1 MTLLY
6 ASRRGFPFTAY
17 GETALIAVQNL
28 VVCVLV
34 LMYGYGGKG
43 GKATAGVFVAGVV
56 GAVTVVGDE
65 RWVDMRRLGWLQ
77 AGAGA
82 VGVASKGPQIWVNW
96 REGGTGV
103 LSAFTVC
110 FFFFFFLLLFG
121 GTWMSVMVGWGY
133 RRHDKTDTE
142 FPSFPQVFTYLA
154 GSLSRIFTTLQE
166 VDDKLILYGFIAG
179 FALNAVLAA
188 QMVYY
193 WRSSSVATAE
203 RGEEAYSEK
212 PKKEEIAVG
221 SSTGASTKGKGPST
235 RRRG

>member
-34 LMYGYGGKG
+34 LLYAGGG
-43 GKATAGVFVAGVV
+43 GGEGRRIGGMGKAGGFVASVVAGVV
-56 GAVTVVGDE
+56 VVGDE

-110 FFFFFFLLLFG
+110 FSLF
-121 GTWMSVMVGWGY
+121 SSLVGFG
-133 RRHDKTDTE
+133 
-142 FPSFPQVFTYLA
+142 
-154 GSLSRIFTTLQE
+154 
-166 VDDKLILYGFIAG
+166 
-179 FALNAVLAA
+179 
-188 QMVYY
+188 
-193 WRSSSVATAE
+193 
-203 RGEEAYSEK
+203 
-212 PKKEEIAVG
+212 
-221 SSTGASTKGKGPST
+221 
-235 RRRG
+235 

>member
-34 LMYGYGGKG
+34 LLYAGNGEGRIGGV
-43 GKATAGVFVAGVV
+43 GKAGVFVAGVV

-110 FFFFFFLLLFG
+110 FFFFFSPSFLVGF
-121 GTWMSVMVGWGY
+121 WMSVMVGWGY
-133 RRHDKTDTE
+133 RR
-142 FPSFPQVFTYLA
+142 Q
-154 GSLSRIFTTLQE
+154 
-166 VDDKLILYGFIAG
+166 
-179 FALNAVLAA
+179 
-188 QMVYY
+188 
-193 WRSSSVATAE
+193 
-203 RGEEAYSEK
+203 
-212 PKKEEIAVG
+212 
-221 SSTGASTKGKGPST
+221 
-235 RRRG
+235 

>member
-1 MTLLY
+1 MDLLRPYLQPLTHNLPHPLPTLGAHLLTPTCYNQLILNLSLNPQPACLRLAISKLLGLGIITLSSIVKIPQILNLVSTRSAHGISLLSYILETGSYLVTLLY

-34 LMYGYGGKG
+34 LLYAGNGEGRIGGV
-43 GKATAGVFVAGVV
+43 GKAGVFVAGVV

-110 FFFFFFLLLFG
+110 FFFFFSPSFLVGF
-121 GTWMSVMVGWGY
+121 WMSVMVGWGY
-133 RRHDKTDTE
+133 RR
-142 FPSFPQVFTYLA
+142 Q
-154 GSLSRIFTTLQE
+154 
-166 VDDKLILYGFIAG
+166 
-179 FALNAVLAA
+179 
-188 QMVYY
+188 
-193 WRSSSVATAE
+193 
-203 RGEEAYSEK
+203 
-212 PKKEEIAVG
+212 
-221 SSTGASTKGKGPST
+221 
-235 RRRG
+235 

>member
-6 ASRRGFPFTAY
+6 AGRRGYPFTAY

-34 LMYGYGGKG
+34 LLYGGKG
-43 GKATAGVFVAGVV
+43 IGAATGFVAGVV
-56 GAVTVVGDE
+56 AMGMVVGDE
-65 RWVDMRRLGWLQ
+65 RWVDMRMLGWLQ
-77 AGAGA
+77 AGAGL
-82 VGVASKGPQIWVNW
+82 VGVASKVPQIWVNW

-110 FFFFFFLLLFG
+110 FFFLCLLLLLLVGF
-121 GTWMSVMVGWGY
+121 WMSCEGGKGMMGLTLG
-133 RRHDKTDTE
+133 
-142 FPSFPQVFTYLA
+142 FLFFPQVFTYLA

-193 WRSSSVATAE
+193 WRSSPATAE
-203 RGEEAYSEK
+203 QGDAYSEK
-212 PKKEEIAVG
+212 PKKEIAMG

>member
-34 LMYGYGGKG
+34 LVYSGRGKG
-43 GKATAGVFVAGVV
+43 GALFVAGVV
-56 GAVTVVGDE
+56 AGVVLVGDE

-110 FFFFFFLLLFG
+110 CSFLFFFFFG
-121 GTWMSVMVGWGY
+121 GDWINVMGG
-133 RRHDKTDTE
+133 
-142 FPSFPQVFTYLA
+142 L
-154 GSLSRIFTTLQE
+154 G
-166 VDDKLILYGFIAG
+166 
-179 FALNAVLAA
+179 
-188 QMVYY
+188 
-193 WRSSSVATAE
+193 
-203 RGEEAYSEK
+203 
-212 PKKEEIAVG
+212 
-221 SSTGASTKGKGPST
+221 
-235 RRRG
+235 